1 MVALKHK
8 IMLNRNATLFLS
20 ITAWLSCLLIIVHQL
35 LFRAEYGKS
44 EMSLLSW
51 VNLLTI
57 LATYLVLGLF
67 GLSLYNNNESTRKN
81 TALILTIFSGIW
93 LGLDLYFMVENPYLF
108 EQLSGLSSLM
118 DLLRYGILSLM
129 TPLALLLTGIA
140 FYGSNNDRRKK
151 ALIWL
156 FIGGLTFLFADLTN
170 LVLQFYMQN
179 MENRT
184 SSTIGG
190 ELYGTVR
197 QILNI
202 LGLPFSVALVLF
214 AISGYTKLDTK
225 TVNEEVGPE
234 DTLDKW
240 EKIRT
245 ISVLSPM
252 QWLGNF
258 LLAAIPLAGSVFLII
273 WGSDHENRIRRNW
286 AIMQFWAGT
295 VGMGLNLLVVGGLL
309 DLAENLSGVFPIM
322 MVLFLAMIVI
332 ASILTY
338 NYFQQLSN
346 FEDDQNPTL
355 GTWLG
360 NFVIIAIPIIG
371 IIMLIVWATDSS
383 KELIKKWATAQL
395 IWIGISLMMYVYF
408 YGVYDRIQN
417 TLPFVYMQF

>member
-1 MVALKHK
+1 
-8 IMLNRNATLFLS
+8 MLNRNATLFLS
-20 ITAWLSCLLIIVHQL
+20 ITAWLSFLLIIAHQL
-35 LFRAEYGKS
+35 LFRAEYHS
-44 EMSLLSW
+44 TETSLMSW

-57 LATYLVLGLF
+57 MFTYLVLGLF
-67 GLSLYNNNESTRKN
+67 GLALYNNNESARKN
-81 TALILTIFSGIW
+81 TALILTVFSGIW
-93 LGLDLYFMVENPYLF
+93 LGLDLYFMVENPSLF
-108 EQLSGLSSLM
+108 KQLSDLSSLM

-140 FYGSNNDRRKK
+140 FYGSNIDRRKK
-151 ALIWL
+151 ALVWL
-156 FIGGLTFLFADLTN
+156 LLGGLTFLFADLAN

-202 LGLPFSVALVLF
+202 LGLPFSIALVMF

-225 TVNEEVGPE
+225 TVSEEVGPE

-240 EKIRT
+240 EKLRT
-245 ISVLSPM
+245 ITVLSPM

-258 LLAAIPLAGSVFLII
+258 LLAAIPLAGSVLLII

-295 VGMGLNLLVVGGLL
+295 FAMGLNLLVLGGLL
-309 DLAENLSGVFPIM
+309 DLEENFSGLFTIIV
-322 MVLFLAMIVI
+322 VLFLAMIVI

-338 NYFQQLSN
+338 NYFQQISN
-346 FEDDQNPTL
+346 SEDDQNPNL

-371 IIMLIVWATDSS
+371 LIMLIVWATDST
-383 KELIKKWATAQL
+383 KQLIRKWAIAQL
-395 IWIGISLMMYVYF
+395 IWIGISLMMWVYF
-408 YGVYDRIQN
+408 YGVYEQIQN

>member
-1 MVALKHK
+1 
-8 IMLNRNATLFLS
+8 MLNRNATLFLS
-20 ITAWLSCLLIIVHQL
+20 ITAWLSCLLIIGHQFI
-35 LFRAEYGKS
+35 FRAEYGKAELS
-44 EMSLLSW
+44 VVSW

-57 LATYLVLGLF
+57 IGTYLVLGLF
-67 GLSLYNNNESTRKN
+67 GLSLYKNNESVRKN
-81 TALILTIFSGIW
+81 TSVILAVLSGLW
-93 LGLDLYFMVENPYLF
+93 LALDLYFLIENPYLF
-108 EQLSGLSSLM
+108 KQLSGLGSWT
-118 DLLRYGILSLM
+118 DLLRYGVFSLI

-140 FYGSNNDRRKK
+140 FFGTNNERRKK
-151 ALIWL
+151 ALVWL
-156 FIGGLTFLFADLTN
+156 LIGGLTFLFSDLASLTI
-170 LVLQFYMQN
+170 QFYMQN

-184 SSTIGG
+184 VSTIGG
-190 ELYGTVR
+190 QLYDFIR
-197 QILNI
+197 QILNV
-202 LGLPFSVALVLF
+202 LSLPFSVALIMF

-225 TVNEEVGPE
+225 TVHEEVGPE
-234 DTLDKW
+234 YTLDKW

-245 ISVLSPM
+245 LSVLSPM

-258 LLAAIPLAGSVFLII
+258 LLAAIPLAGSILLII
-273 WGSDHENRIRRNW
+273 WGNDHKNRIRRNW

-309 DLAENLSGVFPIM
+309 DLSENLSGAFSIM

-338 NYFQQLSN
+338 NYFQQRSN

-371 IIMLIVWATDSS
+371 IIMLVVWATDST

-395 IWIGISLMMYVYF
+395 IWIGISLMMFVYF